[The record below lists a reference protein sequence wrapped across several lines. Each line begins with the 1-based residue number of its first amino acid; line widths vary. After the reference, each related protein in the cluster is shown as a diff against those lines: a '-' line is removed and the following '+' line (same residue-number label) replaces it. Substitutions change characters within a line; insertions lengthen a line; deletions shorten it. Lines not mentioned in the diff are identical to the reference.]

1 MNDLLAIKKL
11 NSKAHDSNEVAK
23 LRAFRDY
30 VSYVPTCI
38 SDLDTHTNK
47 S

>member
-11 NSKAHDSNEVAK
+11 NSKVHDSNEVAK